1 MTTDLLY
8 EEDFYAWTQRQAKLL
23 RRLPAIVEWRLQLEK
38 VLTRGIEAKL
48 DLPDRYRAALRLVR
62 RFERDVPGLMNRLP
76 EGCPYTFQQIVG
88 RGDEDWFPEPR
99 VG

>member
-38 VLTRGIEAKL
+38 VLTRSIEAKL
-48 DLPDRYRAALRLVR
+48 DLPSRYRAALRLVR
-62 RFERDVPGLMNRLP
+62 RLERDVRGLTGRIP
-76 EGCPYTFQQIVG
+76 AECPYTFEQI
-88 RGDEDWFPEPR
+88 RSSGDEEWFAVR
-99 VG
+99 R